1 MIDEYVDNFPVIPAT
16 SIQEIKNRLLPFV
29 EAGVDRLIVP
39 YVPVTEPVIDDAH
52 RFVEAWGKS
61 WSALIN
67 ESKPLKRSIE

>member
-1 MIDEYVDNFPVIPAT
+1 MIDESMDKLPVIPAT
-16 SIQEIKNRLLPFV
+16 SVQEIKNRLQPFV

-67 ESKPLKRSIE
+67 ESKTFETEL

>member
-1 MIDEYVDNFPVIPAT
+1 VDNFPVIPAT

-39 YVPVTEPVIDDAH
+39 YVPVTEPVIDDGH
-52 RFVEAWGKS
+52 RFVEAWDKS

-67 ESKPLKRSIE
+67 ESKPLKRRFDE